1 MKKAVFL
8 DRDGVLNEVMSGRVR
23 HVNKPS
29 DLHLLPGVPE
39 AVKGLKEAGFL
50 LCIVTN
56 QGGIG
61 LGFMTE
67 KTLAAI
73 HRRLKKLLAA
83 EDAVIDDIA
92 YCPHRPAAGCRCRKP
107 KPGMLLDL
115 ARKHGIDLARSY
127 TIGDSESDI
136 GAGRAAGTRTIRI
149 GAESAG
155 APASSP
161 DGADFAASSLLEA
174 AVIIVRQEVE
184 TAGGKTGAA
193 ARRA

>member
-8 DRDGVLNEVMSGRVR
+8 DRDGVLNEVMTRRVR

-29 DLHLLPGVPE
+29 DLYLLPGVPE

-50 LCIVTN
+50 VCVVTN
-56 QGGIG
+56 QGGVG

-67 KTLAAI
+67 KTLLAV
-73 HRRLKKLLAA
+73 HRRLNKLLAA
-83 EDAVIDDIA
+83 EGAVIDDIA

-107 KPGMLLDL
+107 KPGMLLEL

-127 TIGDSESDI
+127 MIGDSETDI

-149 GAESAG
+149 GA
-155 APASSP
+155 P

-174 AVIIVRQEVE
+174 AVIIVRHEVE
-184 TAGGKTGAA
+184 TAGGQD
-193 ARRA
+193 RRSG

>member
-39 AVKGLKEAGFL
+39 ALKGLKEAGFL
-50 LCIVTN
+50 LYIVTN

-67 KTLAAI
+67 KTLLAI
-73 HRRLKKLLAA
+73 HRRLKKLLAL
-83 EDAVIDDIA
+83 ENAVIDDIA
-92 YCPHRPAAGCRCRKP
+92 YCPHRPAASCRCRKP

-127 TIGDSESDI
+127 TIGDSETDI

-149 GAESAG
+149 GDAG
-155 APASSP
+155 AAEAFTAPP

-184 TAGGKTGAA
+184 TGAK
-193 ARRA
+193 RA

>member
-8 DRDGVLNEVMSGRVR
+8 DRDGVLNEVMTGRVR

-29 DLHLLPGVPE
+29 DLYLLPGAAE

-50 LCIVTN
+50 ICVVTN
-56 QGGIG
+56 QGGVG
-61 LGFMTE
+61 LGFMTK
-67 KTLAAI
+67 KTLLAI
-73 HRRLKKLLAA
+73 HRRLNKLLAA

-115 ARKHGIDLARSY
+115 ARKHDIDLVRSY
-127 TIGDSESDI
+127 MIGDSETDT

-149 GAESAG
+149 GGAGAAESFT
-155 APASSP
+155 APP
-161 DGADFAASSLLEA
+161 EGADFAASSLLEA
-174 AVIIVRQEVE
+174 AVIIVRHEVE
-184 TAGGKTGAA
+184 TTAGQN
-193 ARRA
+193 RRSG

>member
-8 DRDGVLNEVMSGRVR
+8 DRDGVLNEVMTGRVR

-50 LCIVTN
+50 VCIVTN
-56 QGGIG
+56 QGGVG

-67 KTLAAI
+67 KTLLAI

-127 TIGDSESDI
+127 MIGDSETDI

-149 GAESAG
+149 GGAGEIEASA
-155 APASSP
+155 APP

-184 TAGGKTGAA
+184 TAGGQD
-193 ARRA
+193 RRSG